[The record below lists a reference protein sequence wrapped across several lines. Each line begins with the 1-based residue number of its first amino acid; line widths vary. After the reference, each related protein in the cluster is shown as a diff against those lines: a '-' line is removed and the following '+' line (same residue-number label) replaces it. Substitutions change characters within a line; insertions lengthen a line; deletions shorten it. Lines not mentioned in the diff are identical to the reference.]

1 MKRKIK
7 NTYWI
12 CRALLESPFIFLR
25 IKIKSRNNASKKPRI
40 LVIPQLTR
48 IGDIICATPIFR
60 AIKKQYPDSFLAVLV
75 SNKAVGILKN
85 NSRIDELII
94 FEEHSFKELI
104 HKTRKLN
111 FDWSLNLSATSIGSV
126 LTFLGMISDRIKTVR
141 RNCPKSEFLTDW
153 LNNYTFVYED
163 HTYLPKHHLK
173 LLNPMHI
180 NGPEDI
186 KEVFVSATGEQK
198 AAEFFAR
205 NNIKSND
212 FVVGVSISAGN
223 KIKEWGDDNFRK
235 LTDNLYEK
243 YGAKVIIIGSAGDD
257 SRVEKFLRGSNKPMF
272 KATDFSL
279 EELPSLIKLLKL
291 YIAVD
296 TGPIYIAHAL
306 GVPLIDIIGPVDP
319 REQPPSDAKS
329 IQVLPV
335 PHVPPSSFV
344 FKKNGPAN
352 ISKQAIEFTSIES
365 VLDATRQLHTL

>member
-1 MKRKIK
+1 M
-7 NTYWI
+7 
-12 CRALLESPFIFLR
+12 CRAFLESPFIFLR
-25 IKIKSRNNASKKPRI
+25 IKIKSRNNVSKKSRI

-48 IGDIICATPIFR
+48 VGDIICVTPTFR
-60 AIKKQYPDSFLAVLV
+60 AIKEQYPDSFLAVLV
-75 SNKAVGILKN
+75 SNKAAGILKN
-85 NSRIDELII
+85 NPRIDKIII
-94 FEEHSFKELI
+94 FEEYTSHELVCVI
-104 HKTRKLN
+104 RELDFH
-111 FDWSLNLSATSIGSV
+111 WSLNLSATSNGSII
-126 LTFLGMISDRIKTVR
+126 TFLGMVNNRIKTIR
-141 RNCPKSEFLTDW
+141 RNRPKSEVLTDW

-173 LLNPMHI
+173 LLNPMRI
-180 NGPEDI
+180 NNPKDT
-186 KEVFVSATGEQK
+186 KEVFVSAAGEQK

-212 FVVGVSISAGN
+212 FVVGISISAGN

-243 YGAKVIIIGSAGDD
+243 YGAKIIIIGGAVDD

-272 KATDFSL
+272 KATGFSL

-296 TGPIYIAHAL
+296 TGLIYIAHAL
-306 GVPLIDIIGPVDP
+306 GIPLIDIIGPVDP
-319 REQPPSDAKS
+319 KEQPPSDAKS

-335 PHVPPSSFV
+335 PYVPPSSFV

-352 ISKQAIEFTSIES
+352 ISRQAIKFTSVES